1 MTSYAFNRITNNK
14 DQKTRHMFLGL
25 TGPAVLLASLLT
37 TTALAQAQEISE
49 EDMLNAIVVTAAG
62 SETDVTNAPASV
74 SVVTSEDIE
83 KLPAQDAR
91 ALLGDVP
98 GVTFNYS
105 GNQKKVQIR
114 GLSERYTLF
123 LIDGKRVNSAPNVF
137 RGNDYDSGW
146 VPVEAI
152 ERIEVVRGA
161 MSSLYGSDAIGG
173 VVNIITKKAQ
183 NEWHGSLT
191 TEVTVQENRKSGDYG
206 RGSFS
211 LSGPIVKDKLFL
223 KTFGSYDV
231 RMADDEDLNP
241 GLQSDGTPLPGFAES
256 DDKFIDGTATWLI
269 NDSHEMD
276 FNLGFS
282 SRKEDETTLERKSVG
297 VTHRGEYDFG
307 SSEIKVY
314 GDQIY
319 NDYGH
324 GNKTGEMQPNTA
336 YNFNADGKINTEV
349 DLVVPHKLTVGAS
362 YKYQEI
368 NDEYVLQG
376 AGGTESSVWQG
387 ALFLE
392 DQAMI
397 TDRFEMTFGTRFDN
411 HENFGWNASPRVY
424 GVYNLTDEFTVKG
437 GWSASFKAP
446 TLLENSP
453 NWYQVSCGGSC
464 YMIGSEDLDPEIG
477 SSFEAGFSYDR
488 DLFSVGLTAFRNDIK
503 DMIPFPPARTSDLV
517 AALTYDNYVGL
528 AADGNPMF
536 TYENIDEARTM
547 GVEASF
553 SLRPRDDLTI
563 TANYTYLDAKAI
575 SGVKRPLAYQPEHTV
590 NVGVDWLATDKLT
603 LSAKGNYTGEQYT
616 YVPTD
621 GDMSNASKADGY
633 FTADLTGAYEVNDNF
648 TLKAGVLNVADKQI
662 YREISDD
669 FNVDG
674 RRYYFSANLTF

>member
-1 MTSYAFNRITNNK
+1 MTSYAFSRITKNR
-14 DQKTRHMFLGL
+14 DHKTFRSLSGL
-25 TGPAVLLASLLT
+25 TGPGILFASLLAS
-37 TTALAQAQEISE
+37 TALAKAQELPE
-49 EDMLNAIVVTAAG
+49 DDMLSAIVVTAAG
-62 SETDVTNAPASV
+62 SETDVINAPATV
-74 SVVTSEDIE
+74 SVVTAEEIK

-91 ALLGDVP
+91 ELLEAVP
-98 GVTFNYS
+98 GITFNYS
-105 GNQKKVQIR
+105 GNLKKVQIR

-123 LIDGKRVNSAPNVF
+123 LIDGKRVNSDPNVF

-211 LSGPIVKDKLFL
+211 LSGPLVKDKLFL

-231 RMADDEDLNP
+231 RAADDDDINP
-241 GLQSDGTPLPGFAES
+241 GLQSNGSNLPGFLES
-256 DDKFIDGTATWLI
+256 DDKFIDGTATWLV

-282 SRKEDETTLERKSVG
+282 SRKEDQTTLERKSVG

-314 GDQIY
+314 GDQIH

-324 GNKTGEMQPNTA
+324 GNTSGTMQPNTA
-336 YNFNADGKINTEV
+336 YNFNADGKVNTEV
-349 DLVVPHKLTVGAS
+349 ELIVPHKLTVGAA

-368 NDEYVLQG
+368 DDEFVLTG
-376 AGGTESSVWQG
+376 SGGSQSSVWQG
-387 ALFLE
+387 AIFAE
-392 DQAMI
+392 DQAKI

-411 HENFGWNASPRVY
+411 HEKFGWNLSPRVY
-424 GVYNLTDEFTVKG
+424 GVYNLTDEFTLKG
-437 GWSASFKAP
+437 GWSSSFKAP
-446 TLLENSP
+446 TLLENST
-453 NWYQVSCGGSC
+453 NWYQISCGGSC
-464 YMIGSEDLDPEIG
+464 YMVGSDDLDPEIG
-477 SSFEAGFSYDR
+477 SSFEAGVSYDK
-488 DLFSVGLTAFRNDIK
+488 DLFSVGLTGFHNQIK
-503 DMIPFPPARTSDLV
+503 DMIPYPPARTSDPV
-517 AALTYDNYVGL
+517 AALSYANYIGL

-536 TYENIDEARTM
+536 SYENIDEARTM
-547 GVEASF
+547 GIEASL

-563 TANYTYLDAKAI
+563 TANYTYLDAKAM

-590 NVGVDWLATDKLT
+590 NVGVDWQATEHLT
-603 LSAKGNYTGEQYT
+603 LSAKGNYTGDQYT

-621 GDMSNASKADGY
+621 GNMSNASKVDGY
-633 FTADLTGAYEVNDNF
+633 FTADVTGTYDVNDNF
-648 TLKAGVLNVADKQI
+648 TLKAGVLNIADKQI
-662 YREISDD
+662 YRDVSDD

-674 RRYYFSANLTF
+674 RRYYFSANMRF